1 MEQLLFT
8 PASLL
13 SVLTQ
18 IDELRDK
25 EIEITENLDNTLQLR
40 IGESVYV
47 INEEQPVEF
56 EVDEEV
62 VEQVEELN
70 EDTYVDLQESG
81 DIEMDFVTEIDE
93 ESTAVEGGILSE
105 LFKTLAVGGM
115 VRLTSKMLTPKEQK
129 LFDKYT
135 EEHMSRNQ
143 RAQAIR
149 DNVYQFRRR

>member
-1 MEQLLFT
+1 MEQILFT
-8 PASLL
+8 PSALL
-13 SVLTQ
+13 SILTQ

-25 EIEITENLDNTLQLR
+25 EIEVTENLDNTLQLR
-40 IGESVYV
+40 IGESVYA

-70 EDTYVDLQESG
+70 EDTYIDLQESG
-81 DIEMDFVTEIDE
+81 DIDMDFVTEIDE
-93 ESTAVEGGILSE
+93 DSTAVEGGILSE

-129 LFDKYT
+129 LFDIY
-135 EEHMSRNQ
+135 ESE
-143 RAQAIR
+143 
-149 DNVYQFRRR
+149 

>member
-13 SVLTQ
+13 SILTQ

-70 EDTYVDLQESG
+70 EDTYIDLQESG
-81 DIEMDFVTEIDE
+81 DIDMDFVTEIDE
-93 ESTAVEGGILSE
+93 DSTAVEGGILSE
-105 LFKTLAVGGM
+105 LFKTLAIGGM
-115 VRLTSKMLTPKEQK
+115 VRLTTNMLNPREQK

-135 EEHMSRNQ
+135 EEHMTKRE
-143 RAQAIR
+143 REEAIK
-149 DNVYQFRRR
+149 NKVYQFRRR

>member
-135 EEHMSRNQ
+135 EEHMSRNE
-143 RAQAIR
+143 RSQAIR